1 MSNPA
6 RRITPER
13 SARAARATLFT
24 LAAATFL
31 VGGRLPAQEPAAT
44 PGERQQTEFET
55 QLDPKQWGIG
65 DKLPDLSFVD
75 LDGKEG
81 RLSDY
86 ADKNA
91 LVIVVRD
98 VGCPVGKRYGPR
110 TAELERDYAPRGVAF
125 LYVDISKQDSP
136 DDCRAE
142 AKDYGF
148 TGRYARDASGRFG
161 WHLRV
166 SSTTDLFVLDPERR
180 LRYRGPVDDQIVR
193 GVTKVAPTRHF
204 LKDALDAVL
213 GGKTVALPA
222 LSSPGCH
229 LAFDDEPAP
238 EPPAPALDWA
248 GRAGA
253 IVAIRCQVCH
263 VDGGSAPFAFTKPED
278 VASRAAK
285 VRAALLARAMP
296 PWPASDESGPF
307 ENDLRLPPEERLD
320 LLRWIQEGCPVGEAV
335 VAGPSRVVPDEWAI
349 GKPDRI
355 LELPIQ
361 ASEARGAVPSM
372 EIAEATLDSDRDLWI
387 TALQILALDGT
398 LVRRVDLFVR
408 APDAKR
414 FDFLASMLPGQ
425 PAMIEAEGV
434 ARAIRA
440 GSTLRC
446 EPHGADS
453 ANLEGSRLRL
463 GLRVA
468 SGPLARSLRSDPVAA
483 AGFELPSDG
492 EIRRLVVRAN
502 QAGAPVRIEIATAK
516 GRTLTPLA
524 IAKWDPQWPFVYQL
538 TTPLAVAR
546 GDVVR
551 CLGSEEASAF
561 VEWTPAVNAKEG
573 R

>member
-1 MSNPA
+1 MACTPA
-6 RRITPER
+6 
-13 SARAARATLFT
+13 
-24 LAAATFL
+24 LALGLACAPLT
-31 VGGRLPAQEPAAT
+31 AQEPAAT
-44 PGERQQTEFET
+44 PSERQQTEFET

-65 DKLPDLSFVD
+65 EKLPDLSFVD

-86 ADKNA
+86 ADRNA

-110 TAELERDYAPRGVAF
+110 TAELERDYAPRNVAF
-125 LYVDISKQDSP
+125 LYVNVSRQDSL

-148 TGRYARDASGRFG
+148 TGRYARDPSGRFG
-161 WHLRV
+161 WHLHV
-166 SSTTDLFVLDPERR
+166 SSTTDLFVVDPARR

-204 LKDALDAVL
+204 LKDALEAL
-213 GGKTVALPA
+213 LNGKAIALPA
-222 LSSPGCH
+222 LSAPGCH

-263 VDGGSAPFAFTKPED
+263 VDGGSAPFAFAKPDD

-285 VRAALLARAMP
+285 VRAALLSRAMP
-296 PWPASDESGPF
+296 PWPASDKSGPF
-307 ENDLRLPPEERLD
+307 ENELRLPPDERLV
-320 LLRWIQEGCPVGEAV
+320 LLRWIQEGCPAGATD
-335 VAGPSRVVPDEWAI
+335 VAGPARVVRHEWAI
-349 GKPDRI
+349 GEPDRI
-355 LELPIQ
+355 FELPIHK
-361 ASEARGAVPSM
+361 SEAPGALPSL
-372 EIAEATLDSDRDLWI
+372 ESAEATLDSDRDLGV

-408 APDAKR
+408 APDSKR
-414 FDFLASMLPGQ
+414 FEFLASMLPGQ
-425 PAMIEAEGV
+425 PATVEAEGV
-434 ARAIRA
+434 ARPIRA

-446 EPHGADS
+446 EPHGATGAD
-453 ANLEGSRLRL
+453 LEGSRLRL

-468 SGPLARSLRSDPVAA
+468 SAPLERSLRSDPVAA
-483 AGFELPSDG
+483 AGFEFPSDG

-502 QAGAPVRIEIATAK
+502 QAGAAVRVEVATAR
-516 GRTLTPLA
+516 GTTLTPLA
-524 IAKWDPQWPFVYQL
+524 IAKWDPEWPFAYEL
-538 TTPLAVAR
+538 TTPLAVGR

-551 CLGSEEASAF
+551 CVGSEEASAI
-561 VEWTPAVNAKEG
+561 VEWTPAANAKEG